1 MANSRRKED
10 GEIGKYDK
18 TKSLFFQHTRN
29 HRGCDDHFVDQILT
43 NVTDRHLCRSQKN
56 YPTGVCLPGVFIYWN
71 IQMLQQD
78 HFGRQWT

>member
-29 HRGCDDHFVDQILT
+29 HRGCDVYRIDAESDKCEVMSG
-43 NVTDRHLCRSQKN
+43 NRKS
-56 YPTGVCLPGVFIYWN
+56 
-71 IQMLQQD
+71 
-78 HFGRQWT
+78 

>member
-29 HRGCDDHFVDQILT
+29 HRGCDADIIIKKYP
-43 NVTDRHLCRSQKN
+43 RSFRS
-56 YPTGVCLPGVFIYWN
+56 GGAE
-71 IQMLQQD
+71 
-78 HFGRQWT
+78 

>member
-29 HRGCDDHFVDQILT
+29 HRGRDVYSVKMEDKD
-43 NVTDRHLCRSQKN
+43 
-56 YPTGVCLPGVFIYWN
+56 TGKSWA
-71 IQMLQQD
+71 
-78 HFGRQWT
+78 